1 MDTITREARLL
12 ELERYRHVHKVLEQQ
27 VLPKVVDL
35 PRTADAVILI
45 LHTIEH
51 NVADI
56 LRELGVS

>member
-1 MDTITREARLL
+1 MDTIAREVRLI
-12 ELERYRHVHKVLEQQ
+12 ELERYRTAHQVLRQ

-35 PRTADAVILI
+35 PRTSDAIML
-45 LHTIEH
+45 LMSAIEH